1 MEMELVSAAD
11 DNKYLI
17 HSRTEIAHILRAIMQ
32 KNELVTAYF
41 NYGHD
46 FILTSIAD
54 VDPGLGTVI
63 IDCGANEALNEK
75 ILESAKVIFVTTQDR
90 VRVQFVADKIES
102 IQHNKRNAFR
112 IKLPASLLKLQKRE
126 FYRLSTPVINPIKCI
141 IPTTR
146 HGRVNANIADISIGG
161 IGIVGYPPEI
171 EFEPGQVY
179 DGCRIDL
186 PDIGAVTVS
195 MKIKSAFEITLKN
208 GSKTKRCGCEFIN
221 IPTSMQAMIQ
231 RYIIKLE
238 RERRAKVADG

>member
-1 MEMELVSAAD
+1 MEIEPASAAD
-11 DNKYLI
+11 DSKYLI
-17 HSRTEIAHILRAIMQ
+17 HSRTEIAHVLRAIMQ

-41 NYGHD
+41 NHGHD
-46 FILTSIAD
+46 FILTSIVE
-54 VDPGLGTVI
+54 VDPGLGAVI
-63 IDCGANEALNEK
+63 VDCGANDALNKKILDSEK
-75 ILESAKVIFVTTQDR
+75 IIFVTTQDR
-90 VRVQFVADKIES
+90 VKVQFVADKIES

-112 IKLPASLLKLQKRE
+112 VKLPATLLKLQKRE

-146 HGRVNANIADISIGG
+146 HGRVNVSIADISIGG
-161 IGIVGYPPEI
+161 IGIVGYPPEV

-186 PDIGAVTVS
+186 PDIGTVTVS
-195 MKIKSAFEITLKN
+195 MEIKSAFEITLKN

-221 IPTSMQAMIQ
+221 IPSSMQAMIQ

-238 RERRAKVADG
+238 RERRAKLADG